1 MDIEQSEKMLVL
13 RGQLLSIE
21 NDSLI
26 GRNGSTIEG
35 LDSYLNSVLN
45 EGHAAAEFNL
55 LSEMLRREAHRLAGA
70 KTVSQNEM
78 RSLFQEL
85 L

>member
-1 MDIEQSEKMLVL
+1 MDIEQSKKMPVL
-13 RGQLLSIE
+13 RDQLLSIE
-21 NDSLI
+21 KDGLI
-26 GRNGSTIEG
+26 GRNSSAIAE
-35 LDSYLNSVLN
+35 LDSYLNPVLN
-45 EGHAAAEFNL
+45 EGYAVAEFDL